1 MARVGRIAG
10 AILAETEGRYY
21 LVGNTKKPCDWAAA
35 GFEAPTE
42 IDALKRPYMPLLTRG
57 PVDLGGAHLT
67 LGLEGE
73 ELVRRL
79 AECFVIRRTGS
90 VSERLWRLVVC
101 GTEEDDVPE
110 QGTIDA
116 RWLGE
121 MPLRVWQVVQDTVL
135 RCV

>member
-10 AILAETEGRYY
+10 AILAESEGQYF
-21 LVGNTKKPCDWAAA
+21 LVGNTKMPCDWARV
-35 GFEAPTE
+35 GLEAPAE
-42 IDALKRPYMPLLTRG
+42 IDALKRPYIRLVSRAA
-57 PVDLGGAHLT
+57 VDMGTTHLAVA
-67 LGLEGE
+67 LEGE
-73 ELVRRL
+73 ELARRL

-90 VSERLWRLVVC
+90 VSERLWRLVL
-101 GTEEDDVPE
+101 GGGDDEAPPA
-110 QGTIDA
+110 GAIDA

>member
-10 AILAETEGRYY
+10 AILAETEGQYY
-21 LVGNTKKPCDWAAA
+21 LVGNTKRPCDWAAA
-35 GFEAPTE
+35 GFESPSE
-42 IDALKRPYMPLLTRG
+42 IDALKCPYLPLVARA
-57 PVDLGGAHLT
+57 PVEIDGAHLSIA
-67 LGLEGE
+67 LEGE
-73 ELVRRL
+73 DLARRL

-90 VSERLWRLVVC
+90 VSERLWRLVVG
-101 GTEEDDVPE
+101 GTDEDDVPDE
-110 QGTIDA
+110 GTIDA